1 MTQNFKSTRRAC
13 YTGYVTQAVV
23 VNLAPL
29 FFVTFQNEFK
39 VSLSFLAALT
49 LVTFV
54 VQIFIDVAAVK
65 FIEKTT
71 YRTLA
76 VFSQFTSAAGLL
88 LLAILPKLMAPEPA
102 IIISAL
108 LYSSGS
114 GLSEVVLSPLIE
126 SLPTEGKSSGAAMSL
141 MHSFYSW
148 GQAAVILISTLSL
161 KLIGGDNWFFLPLF
175 WALIP
180 VYNGLMFTRVP
191 MAVDMDVHD
200 NSHGF
205 GGLFKQKEFLFVLLI
220 MICAGASEMTMSQWA
235 SMFAEK
241 GLGVTKV
248 VGDILGPCLFAA
260 LMGSGRTLNG
270 LFVKRE
276 AMHRVMVF
284 AAALTFVCY
293 LVTVFVPVPMIALLG
308 CGLSGLG
315 VSIMWPGMLSIC
327 AEKYPGGGAS
337 MFALLAVGGDVGCS
351 LGPWI
356 AGIVSDV
363 VERSGAAGLFTY
375 ITQNA
380 EEAGLRSGILTAA
393 VFPLLML
400 TGVLLLTGWVKTD
413 GNKEK
418 ATTEK

>member
-1 MTQNFKSTRRAC
+1 M
-13 YTGYVTQAVV
+13 

-200 NSHGF
+200 NSHGL

-308 CGLSGLG
+308 CGLSENGPGALNDTTLCTDWIHG
-315 VSIMWPGMLSIC
+315 KDRLRISIIPES
-327 AEKYPGGGAS
+327 GGAS

-400 TGVLLLTGWVKTD
+400 TGMLLLTGWVKTD